1 MHGQCHA
8 EHLMQLYFIMH
19 ALYCLGAFLDTWG
32 LTHTVPYTP
41 WASLMRGFTHAVS
54 YTLWA
59 SHMWGLTHA
68 GSYTSWASLTW
79 GFTHVGSHTCCPLH
93 TLGLT
98 HARLH
103 TCGDLT
109 HAGLHTCWAN
119 RQHSVRAAATTFAE
133 AEPGYLFPL
142 FLLLQLTSHF
152 PADKPGALHT
162 RQANAQAPF
171 ILKRWLT
178 SVASSFLSLLCFF
191 MLLLFCFVLRIVY
204 SLWQ

>member
-1 MHGQCHA
+1 
-8 EHLMQLYFIMH
+8 MQLYFIMH

-41 WASLMRGFTHAVS
+41 WTSLMRGFTHAVS
-54 YTLWA
+54 HTLWA
-59 SHMWGLTHA
+59 SHMWGLIHA
-68 GSYTSWASLTW
+68 GSYTSWASLMW

-152 PADKPGALHT
+152 PADKPGALHMPGK
-162 RQANAQAPF
+162 RSGPF
-171 ILKRWLT
+171 HSQEMVNICGFFF
-178 SVASSFLSLLCFF
+178 SLSPLFF
-191 MLLLFCFVLRIVY
+191 YVVVVLFCFEDCL
-204 SLWQ
+204 